1 MNRLIA
7 AGDFAKALEVV
18 KRDIAIPSI
27 LGQICPAPCEAGCRR
42 KQVDEAVSICLLK
55 RISGDEDLKRE
66 APYRPEVA
74 IPTGKRVA
82 IIGSGPAGLSAAW
95 YLQRK
100 GHQAIL
106 FEKEGQAGGDLLKIE
121 EELLSHEMMEREIAY
136 ILSSGVEIRYNEQ
149 VDETSFPK
157 IVEEF
162 DAVVVAIGTLRE
174 GMSVFGLTKGNQG
187 IVADKQSYLT
197 SCPKVFAIGNALR
210 SSKLAVR
217 SAGQGKEV
225 AVVLDH
231 FLNNGSVEPYRE
243 RFSSKF
249 GKLADIEFEHYLR
262 EAEPT
267 LRQRPGREGFTR
279 ELAIQEARR
288 CMHCDCRNPE
298 SCVLRELS
306 DKYQASQRRF
316 SSPDRKMV
324 EKLIHREGIVYE
336 PNKCI
341 KCGICVRLTRE
352 YKEEFGFTFVGRGFD
367 VKVGIPFNESVQK
380 GLARTAA
387 IVAKN
392 CPTGALAM
400 FDEEEQM

>member
-1 MNRLIA
+1 
-7 AGDFAKALEVV
+7 
-18 KRDIAIPSI
+18 
-27 LGQICPAPCEAGCRR
+27 
-42 KQVDEAVSICLLK
+42 
-55 RISGDEDLKRE
+55 
-66 APYRPEVA
+66 
-74 IPTGKRVA
+74 
-82 IIGSGPAGLSAAW
+82 
-95 YLQRK
+95 
-100 GHQAIL
+100 
-106 FEKEGQAGGDLLKIE
+106 
-121 EELLSHEMMEREIAY
+121 
-136 ILSSGVEIRYNEQ
+136 
-149 VDETSFPK
+149 
-157 IVEEF
+157 
-162 DAVVVAIGTLRE
+162 
-174 GMSVFGLTKGNQG
+174 
-187 IVADKQSYLT
+187 VADKQSYLT